1 MVKNFSFNR
10 RNHGHWDVYD
20 SDTRVFRI
28 RGGGHK
34 PWEEEEVQVIGEN
47 SMRETTTHGWLE
59 FKTITAATAWITDQ
73 MMHERKVWPK
83 EGESNE

>member
-20 SDTRVFRI
+20 GDTRVFRI
-28 RGGGHK
+28 RGGG
-34 PWEEEEVQVIGEN
+34 PESWDEEDVQIVGEN
-47 SMRETTTHGWLE
+47 SMREGCPDWLK

-73 MMHERKVWPK
+73 MMHERRV
-83 EGESNE
+83 